1 MNIFEKAVCH
11 LTTNMSDRDL
21 LALAEAIDG
30 DPDPENKILDLLNEV
45 LEKRHPELF
54 ACSLKELTDKETERS
69 DSRNRR

>member
-11 LTTNMSDRDL
+11 LTTNMSDREL
-21 LALAEAIDG
+21 IALAEAIDG
-30 DPDPENKILDLLNEV
+30 DPENKILDLLNEV

-54 ACSLKELTDKETERS
+54 EELTDKETERS